1 MCSIYAALTDALL
14 MIYKVKDAYIFF
26 MYLLDNYKIM

>member
-14 MIYKVKDAYIFF
+14 MIYKVKDAYIF